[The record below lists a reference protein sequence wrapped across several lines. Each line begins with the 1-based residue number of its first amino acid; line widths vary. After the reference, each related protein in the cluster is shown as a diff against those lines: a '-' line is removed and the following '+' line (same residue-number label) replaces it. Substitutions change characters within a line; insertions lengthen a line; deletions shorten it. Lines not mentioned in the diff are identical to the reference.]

1 VDGGALEERLRRNR
15 EDIVGKWNLTFTRG
29 VGVAWD
35 EEGMFNAK
43 RSIKLIGCEEFAR
56 TQIKSV

>member
-1 VDGGALEERLRRNR
+1 VEFDFYER
-15 EDIVGKWNLTFTRG
+15 GW
-29 VGVAWD
+29 VAWD